1 MAKTVVRTGVTDRLE
16 TPEDFLQEA
25 RRYLKNA
32 RAILRGVKA
41 VDGYYEDPKK
51 VSEASAMGY
60 LAAELAV
67 EALAR
72 FFGESIKRR
81 FKPRKG
87 GKQKTQP
94 SVQKYREFLSRT
106 GKKYSQ
112 LRFLI
117 DNFNV
122 IYDFLHIDGY
132 YWGDTDKGKLQ
143 TGFTL
148 LEQLI
153 ETIEKFI
160 QSMQNSGKKQR

>member
-1 MAKTVVRTGVTDRLE
+1 MARAVVRTGVTDRLE
-16 TPEDFLQEA
+16 TPEDFLREA